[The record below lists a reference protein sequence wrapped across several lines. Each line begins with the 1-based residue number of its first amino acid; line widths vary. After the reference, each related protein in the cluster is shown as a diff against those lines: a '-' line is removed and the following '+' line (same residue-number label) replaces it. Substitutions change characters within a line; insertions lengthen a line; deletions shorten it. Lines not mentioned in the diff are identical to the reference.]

1 MFWQLVKRII
11 KSDSG
16 RLIPILAL
24 GFYLTFIPHLG
35 YPYPLH
41 VDEWV
46 QMAYSETIL
55 QAGDMEFVEPFYGEV
70 VEGLTGAE
78 YGLGYY
84 LSIGSHLF
92 WGIVHQVTGL
102 PWLIIYRYFP
112 SLFFMLI
119 ILAGYMVGRR
129 QGFGLEAAFF
139 TSLMPTTVGILGP
152 AFLVPVILALPFIP
166 LALFVAFNFRTVW
179 SYIVVFIFTCF
190 LLLAHAATAVGLVI
204 AISPYILVSLKGN
217 WKHSLA
223 LAAAVFLPFVAP
235 LPWIFRLSEMTAQS
249 LFEPQP
255 LLEYVALPSIIDVY
269 GYLPAAFCILG
280 VIILIIKGGNQ
291 GYGLALG
298 LMALLAMMV
307 VFYQFHYGV
316 PVMFYRGFMYTLAL
330 MGIVAGAGL
339 MWFRNLTL
347 PPKFRQ
353 WRVLAWPK
361 NYLAMTLLL
370 VYLALVLATIIPNRL
385 NTTYYHMIDEQ
396 DYEAFVW
403 IKKNI
408 GEGYEKAILDPW
420 KATAFTAIT
429 GKKVYGRIQRY
440 PLERAKRAS
449 EFLDG
454 RCQDTEFLRENE
466 VTIVYDRFAC
476 DNPDLIELRPHVYIL
491 KNKD

>member
-1 MFWQLVKRII
+1 MFRQLAKRII

-24 GFYLTFIPHLG
+24 GFYLTFIPHLD

-46 QMAYSETIL
+46 QLAYSETIL

-102 PWLIIYRYFP
+102 SWLIIYRYFP

-139 TSLMPTTVGILGP
+139 TCLIPTTVGILGP
-152 AFLVPVILALPFIP
+152 AFLVPVILALLFIP
-166 LALFVAFNFRTVW
+166 LSLFVAFNFRTFW

-204 AISPYILVSLKGN
+204 AISPYILVSLKGD

-235 LPWIFRLSEMTAQS
+235 LPWILRLSAMTTQF

-255 LLEYVALPSIIDVY
+255 LLEYVSLPSIIDVY

-298 LMALLAMMV
+298 LLVMLAMMV

-316 PVMFYRGFMYTLAL
+316 AVMFYRGFMYTLAL

-353 WRVLAWPK
+353 WRVLAWLK
-361 NYLAMTLLL
+361 NYPAMTLLL
-370 VYLALVLATIIPNRL
+370 VCLALVLVTTIPNRL
-385 NTTYYHMIDEQ
+385 NTTYYYMIDEQ

-403 IKKNI
+403 IKENI
-408 GEGYEKAILDPW
+408 SEGYEKAILNPW

-429 GKKVYGRIQRY
+429 GKKVYGRTQRY

-466 VTIVYDRFAC
+466 ITIVYYLFAC